1 VGTRH
6 YDYVEYEKGQ
16 EFYSGTSTV
25 LNVPNGTCTHC
36 GFGFN
41 LRKSES
47 GFRSRANLTW
57 HITPDIL
64 AYYTWSQGFRPGSF
78 NREPTLPDG
87 TGIALRSTAAYTIG
101 GPDQYN
107 KPSGYNSDTL
117 VNNEIGLKSEF
128 LDHRLQVNA
137 SIYRMN
143 WNNVQL
149 QLYDPANLGGASFIV
164 NGASYVVRGAEL
176 QLVAKVTQGLTIQGS
191 GSLNS
196 SEQTTAPCLESNIDS
211 ATNPTPVGTCITQI
225 KGQPYTNPYGAL
237 GSRLPYSPPLQFN
250 LRARYDLPLASYNT
264 FASFGANH
272 VASMSNEP
280 STFPSG
286 TSAAEATPTT
296 TLLRYQIPG
305 YTTYDAAL
313 GVSKDT
319 WSLQLNISNLF
330 DSAAV
335 TNITSGGFIEAEV
348 PVRPRVMTLSVGY
361 KF

>member
-1 VGTRH
+1 
-6 YDYVEYEKGQ
+6 
-16 EFYSGTSTV
+16 
-25 LNVPNGTCTHC
+25 
-36 GFGFN
+36 
-41 LRKSES
+41 
-47 GFRSRANLTW
+47 
-57 HITPDIL
+57 
-64 AYYTWSQGFRPGSF
+64 
-78 NREPTLPDG
+78 
-87 TGIALRSTAAYTIG
+87 
-101 GPDQYN
+101 
-107 KPSGYNSDTL
+107 
-117 VNNEIGLKSEF
+117 
-128 LDHRLQVNA
+128 
-137 SIYRMN
+137 MN

-211 ATNPTPVGTCITQI
+211 ASNPTPVGTCITQI
-225 KGQPYTNPYGAL
+225 KGQPYSNPYGAL

-250 LRARYDLPLASYNT
+250 LRARYDLPLARYNT

-319 WSLQLNISNLF
+319 WSVQLNISNLF